1 VVRPARGLG
10 IDSLVAAV
18 AVIIVA
24 GTGGALT
31 RLDDWYFALKQP
43 AFKPP
48 DWVFGPAWSLLFFLI
63 AWAAVVGWR
72 AGALREPSP
81 RGRMLTLFAVNALAN
96 VGWSLL
102 YFFLRRP
109 DWALAEVV
117 ILWGSIV
124 ALILHFRSYAPRAA
138 LLLTPY
144 LLWVSFAAVLNF
156 EAVRLKP
163 LRRLAC
169 CTASAAPLSRLIT
182 VASSVTQKAGDTH
195 GRDQPR
201 RRCRARLPG
210 DKAGRYRHSSQ

>member
-1 VVRPARGLG
+1 MTPSRQLPSHSVQQSTSPVAASTLAGTAAGPPARGLG

-18 AVIIVA
+18 AVIIVT

-31 RLDDWYFALKQP
+31 RLDDWYYALKQP

-48 DWVFGPAWSLLFFLI
+48 DWAFGPAWTVLFFMI

-72 AGALREPSP
+72 AGSRRDPSP
-81 RGRMLTLFAVNALAN
+81 RLRMLTLLAINALAN

-124 ALILHFRSYAPRAA
+124 TLILHFRPYAPRAA
-138 LLLTPY
+138 VLLVPY

-156 EAVRLKP
+156 EAVRLN
-163 LRRLAC
+163 R
-169 CTASAAPLSRLIT
+169 
-182 VASSVTQKAGDTH
+182 
-195 GRDQPR
+195 
-201 RRCRARLPG
+201 
-210 DKAGRYRHSSQ
+210 

>member
-1 VVRPARGLG
+1 MSSKQHTSSPPDPPPPEPAHAASPAGPAAAPHARGLG
-10 IDSLVAAV
+10 IDSLVAAG

-81 RGRMLTLFAVNALAN
+81 RGRMLTLFAINALAN

-138 LLLTPY
+138 RLLVPY
-144 LLWVSFAAVLNF
+144 LLWVSFAAALNF
-156 EAVRLKP
+156 EAVRLN
-163 LRRLAC
+163 R
-169 CTASAAPLSRLIT
+169 
-182 VASSVTQKAGDTH
+182 
-195 GRDQPR
+195 
-201 RRCRARLPG
+201 
-210 DKAGRYRHSSQ
+210 